1 MTDKITFPIDSQVN
15 GNFSE
20 VKSEVSRIIKNRL
33 CSDVSDL
40 YLKTVDK
47 VLAVSASTYIF
58 SFVDG
63 VILVIRAEIVNGLPI
78 VQIVSEDDVLIT
90 TEVRQKILS
99 ENVEIN
105 FAAKKK
111 SAEEIQK
118 GELRKM
124 AIAKLTP
131 EELVALGLNNLT

>member
-15 GNFSE
+15 GKFSE

-33 CSDVSDL
+33 CSDVADL

-47 VLAVSASTYIF
+47 VLAVSDSTYIF

-63 VILVIRAEIVNGLPI
+63 VILVIKAEIVNGLPI
-78 VQIVSEDDVLIT
+78 VQIVSEDGVLAT

-118 GELRKM
+118 AELKRA

-131 EELVALGLNNLT
+131 EELVALGLGSLT